1 MHNTVFDQKFITD
14 TSAQIAEAADRAVF
28 DATAWDDCVEIL
40 GEAFPGACI
49 AFQYYD
55 LRRMRLDYDRILNL
69 GADYQDSY
77 RQHYSELNPWVQPL
91 RAAPSGTVLISESDC
106 PSSNFSHTEFYD
118 WLPRDLR
125 AAAAL
130 ILETNRENL
139 AFVGVNYGIGQA
151 DTYDSPMSAL
161 LRGISSPLSRS
172 MQAARLFGRTVD
184 RERSA
189 AALVSRSGDLA
200 CVVDQQLRVRDAN
213 NVAEQ
218 EFRRRKLVAMRAG
231 GFFVT
236 APGINNWLA
245 DTIRLLAAGME
256 PQTATR
262 IFFADG
268 SYQIGVVPL
277 PRSKGSRSL
286 FSGGPLFLVVV
297 RNLTRP
303 AGTGT
308 MADLGAAFGL
318 TAAEQKLCDL
328 LLLGNSLK
336 EAADILGIAFETVR
350 QRLKAIFH
358 KTGTHKQSELIALL
372 GRLL

>member
-1 MHNTVFDQKFITD
+1 
-14 TSAQIAEAADRAVF
+14 
-28 DATAWDDCVEIL
+28 
-40 GEAFPGACI
+40 
-49 AFQYYD
+49 
-55 LRRMRLDYDRILNL
+55 
-69 GADYQDSY
+69 
-77 RQHYSELNPWVQPL
+77 
-91 RAAPSGTVLISESDC
+91 
-106 PSSNFSHTEFYD
+106 
-118 WLPRDLR
+118 
-125 AAAAL
+125 
-130 ILETNRENL
+130 
-139 AFVGVNYGIGQA
+139 
-151 DTYDSPMSAL
+151 
-161 LRGISSPLSRS
+161 
-172 MQAARLFGRTVD
+172 
-184 RERSA
+184 
-189 AALVSRSGDLA
+189 
-200 CVVDQQLRVRDAN
+200 N

-236 APGINNWLA
+236 APDINNWLA

>member
-184 RERSA
+184 
-189 AALVSRSGDLA
+189 
-200 CVVDQQLRVRDAN
+200 
-213 NVAEQ
+213 
-218 EFRRRKLVAMRAG
+218 
-231 GFFVT
+231 
-236 APGINNWLA
+236 
-245 DTIRLLAAGME
+245 
-256 PQTATR
+256 
-262 IFFADG
+262 
-268 SYQIGVVPL
+268 
-277 PRSKGSRSL
+277 
-286 FSGGPLFLVVV
+286 
-297 RNLTRP
+297 
-303 AGTGT
+303 
-308 MADLGAAFGL
+308 
-318 TAAEQKLCDL
+318 
-328 LLLGNSLK
+328 
-336 EAADILGIAFETVR
+336 
-350 QRLKAIFH
+350 
-358 KTGTHKQSELIALL
+358 
-372 GRLL
+372 

>member
-1 MHNTVFDQKFITD
+1 
-14 TSAQIAEAADRAVF
+14 
-28 DATAWDDCVEIL
+28 
-40 GEAFPGACI
+40 
-49 AFQYYD
+49 
-55 LRRMRLDYDRILNL
+55 MRLDYDRILNL